1 LATATQSL
9 PTEACS
15 AKSIAQKKLREI
27 IAKELKVEIES
38 AGNPKRFDDRNG
50 LNAPGLAG
58 TLVEFEAN
66 EKPRRL
72 LPVADSGYR
81 IV

>member
-1 LATATQSL
+1 
-9 PTEACS
+9 
-15 AKSIAQKKLREI
+15 
-27 IAKELKVEIES
+27 VEIES